1 VSDEVECQ
9 LCGMFVLDTKEDVE
23 KHSVQHYEISS
34 NATSRYNI
42 PSTDVIKYERV
53 VRDD

>member
-1 VSDEVECQ
+1 MDEEVQCL

-23 KHSVQHYEISS
+23 KHSVQHYEMSS
-34 NATSRYNI
+34 NAASRYNI
-42 PSTDVIKYERV
+42 PSTGVIKYERV